1 MGNQYKLTLSNQTLY
16 REVDLTDDMDSVT
29 IGTAGGCDVRLR
41 KELFFDT
48 FELQLTRRGDKW
60 EIICSESVYISVD
73 QVRRLMVRELSHGD
87 HMQLLYRSTDN
98 ELLTIDFEIDF
109 ESEVKDYHRV
119 IDLGARAKF
128 QLGTDQGSDI
138 LLSGGS
144 LRRDILVF
152 QIATHCTRT
161 SSARHMVCAK
171 TVRGSPAAILCCMTA
186 TFSPSEN
193 SAFITATAPSARRR
207 CSRSQRPA

>member
-152 QIATHCTRT
+152 QAD
-161 SSARHMVCAK
+161 
-171 TVRGSPAAILCCMTA
+171 
-186 TFSPSEN
+186 
-193 SAFITATAPSARRR
+193 
-207 CSRSQRPA
+207 SQ

>member
-73 QVRRLMVRELSHGD
+73 QVRRLLIS
-87 HMQLLYRSTDN
+87 N
-98 ELLTIDFEIDF
+98 
-109 ESEVKDYHRV
+109 
-119 IDLGARAKF
+119 
-128 QLGTDQGSDI
+128 
-138 LLSGGS
+138 
-144 LRRDILVF
+144 RDMPVF
-152 QIATHCTRT
+152 
-161 SSARHMVCAK
+161 
-171 TVRGSPAAILCCMTA
+171 PTA
-186 TFSPSEN
+186 TSRPN
-193 SAFITATAPSARRR
+193 PAITVSYSTTV
-207 CSRSQRPA
+207 